1 MFAIINKRTLKF
13 VYGTDYRYH
22 PYHQRTSYDW
32 MITMQDREDAEYEFR
47 HRQCGKDYVIVEIA
61 PLIYVD
67 KKLSKD
73 SRIKELNFRRIYFGI
88 LRGGTNGL

>member
-32 MITMQDREDAEYEFR
+32 MLTMPDIEKAEYEFR

-61 PLIYVD
+61 PLIID
-67 KKLSKD
+67 KKFRKD
-73 SRIKELNFRRIYFGI
+73 PRIKELNFRRLCIFSGLI
-88 LRGGTNGL
+88 GGTNGL